1 MIKTIKEKHQFHAQ
15 KGKSGKP
22 FCSICSP
29 GYYSNREGSLYCTIC
44 PKGHFCD
51 LNDPGKGPIPCPKG
65 TWQAKSGESF
75 CLGCSLGYYSSR
87 EGSLS
92 CTICPKGHWCVDPGK
107 RPIPCPKGTHQDKFG
122 RWYCSRCSPGYYSNR
137 EGSLYC
143 RACPKGHFCDLND
156 RGKAPIPCLKGTYQS
171 KFGESF
177 CLGCSLGYYSNREGS
192 LYCTICPKVHWC
204 DESDR
209 GKAPIPCPKGT
220 YQDKFGR
227 WYCSNCSDGYYSTQ
241 IGSFHCKI
249 CPKGHE
255 CDENNKGKV
264 PIPCPKGT
272 QKYES
277 GESFCRNCS
286 LGYYSN

>member
-1 MIKTIKEKHQFHAQ
+1 M
-15 KGKSGKP
+15 
-22 FCSICSP
+22 
-29 GYYSNREGSLYCTIC
+29 Y
-44 PKGHFCD
+44 
-51 LNDPGKGPIPCPKG
+51 
-65 TWQAKSGESF
+65 
-75 CLGCSLGYYSSR
+75 
-87 EGSLS
+87 

-107 RPIPCPKGTHQDKFG
+107 GPIPCPKGTHQDKFG
-122 RWYCSRCSPGYYSNR
+122 RRYCSRCSPGYYSNR

-156 RGKAPIPCLKGTYQS
+156 RGKAPIPCLKGTYQA

-177 CLGCSLGYYSNREGS
+177 CLGCSLGYYSNREGP
-192 LYCTICPKVHWC
+192 LYCTICPKGHWC

-286 LGYYSN
+286 LGYYSNREGSLSAKFVQKVTGVMKMTQEKLRFHAQKEHIKINLGDGIV